1 LATSKAVRADDVSG
15 LNIATASFTE
25 DAVTKDVQRVIL
37 NNSTDGTMATVGAAG
52 LKVDPSGATSPVSI
66 AGTVNVRVSDGT
78 NPITKTYDLDSGAG
92 TEYVTG
98 VGLRKAASGGS
109 VEAGT
114 SSDPLRI
121 DPTGTTVQP
130 VSASSLPLPT
140 GAATLAKQPALGTAG
155 AASAD
160 VITIQGI
167 ASMTKLL
174 VTPDSVALPANQSVN
189 QNQLAGTT
197 IDVNSG
203 NKSNGTQRVVLATD
217 QPQLTNALKVD
228 GSAVIQPISGT
239 VTATLSGSIANTGF
253 NVTPAT
259 SGGTSAYH
267 AVAAAS
273 NNAASIKG
281 SAGQVFGCNI
291 YNNAAY
297 PIYVKLY
304 NKATSPAPATD
315 NGLLIKVFGVQA
327 GTQFPYFNVTGV
339 SGFTNGIGI
348 AVVKGITD
356 TDNTALA
363 LSDCLIEIDY
373 K

>member
-37 NNSTDGTMATVGAAG
+37 NNSTDGTMATVGSAG

-66 AGTVNVRVSDGT
+66 AGTVNVRPSDGT
-78 NPITKTYDLDSGAG
+78 NPVTKTFDLDSGAG
-92 TEYVTG
+92 TEYSLG

-155 AASAD
+155 TASAD

-189 QNQLAGTT
+189 LNQIAGTGV
-197 IDVNSG
+197 DGNSG
-203 NKSNGTQRVVLATD
+203 NKSAGTLRVVLATD
-217 QPQLTNALKVD
+217 QPALTNKLLVTADPITFASAQAVTQSGTWTVQPGNTANTTAWKVD
-228 GSAVIQPISGT
+228 GSAVTQPVQPVGNGAILSNQQAVTGT
-239 VTATLSGSIANTGF
+239 AAALATNACRKALIKALAANTINVYVGPSGVTIATGF
-253 NVTPAT
+253 ELAPGESVSLDISNTNLAFVIASTTGASVSWIAT
-259 SGGTSAYH
+259 
-267 AVAAAS
+267 
-273 NNAASIKG
+273 N
-281 SAGQVFGCNI
+281 
-291 YNNAAY
+291 
-297 PIYVKLY
+297 
-304 NKATSPAPATD
+304 
-315 NGLLIKVFGVQA
+315 
-327 GTQFPYFNVTGV
+327 
-339 SGFTNGIGI
+339 
-348 AVVKGITD
+348 
-356 TDNTALA
+356 
-363 LSDCLIEIDY
+363 
-373 K
+373 

>member
-1 LATSKAVRADDVSG
+1 MATSKAVRADDVSG

-66 AGTVNVRVSDGT
+66 AATVNVRQSDGT
-78 NPITKTYDLDSGAG
+78 NPVTKTFDLDSGAG
-92 TEYVTG
+92 TEYNVG
-98 VGLRKAASGGS
+98 IGLRKAASGGS

-130 VSASSLPLPT
+130 VSGTVTTSPPSNAST
-140 GAATLAKQPALGTAG
+140 N
-155 AASAD
+155 
-160 VITIQGI
+160 
-167 ASMTKLL
+167 
-174 VTPDSVALPANQSVN
+174 VA
-189 QNQLAGTT
+189 QLAGTT
-197 IDVNSG
+197 TDTNSG
-203 NKSNGTQRVVLATD
+203 TKSAGTLRVVLATD
-217 QPQLTNALKVD
+217 QPALTNKLLVTPDPITFASAQAVIQSGTWTVQPGNTANTTAWKVD
-228 GSAVIQPISGT
+228 GSAVIQPVSGT

-281 SAGQVFGCNI
+281 SAGQVYGWSIF
-291 YNNAAY
+291 NNAAY
-297 PIYVKLY
+297 PVYVKLY
-304 NKATSPAPATD
+304 NKATSPAPGTD
-315 NGLLIKVFGVQA
+315 NGLLIRVIGVQA
-327 GTQFPYFNVTGV
+327 DTHVRHFNPCGIA
-339 SGFTNGIGI
+339 GFANGIGV

-356 TDNTALA
+356 TDNTSLA